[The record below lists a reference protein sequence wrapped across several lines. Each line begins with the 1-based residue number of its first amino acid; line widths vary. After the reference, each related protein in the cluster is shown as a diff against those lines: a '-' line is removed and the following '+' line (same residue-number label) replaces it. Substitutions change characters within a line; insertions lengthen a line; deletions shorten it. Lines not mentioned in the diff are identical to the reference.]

1 MVPATIQQASP
12 AELRDELIR
21 IKQREKKLKDEAKAK
36 TSKLIGSAITIAS
49 AAGLGHILGGKERDL
64 KAKAEWATWDEKKRE
79 EELKKDQTVM
89 GIDLDLLVGLAGL
102 GLGLS
107 DGAGEFADTLTA
119 IGVGGVSSYASRSLY
134 ARARDEKEEE
144 KSE

>member
-1 MVPATIQQASP
+1 
-12 AELRDELIR
+12 
-21 IKQREKKLKDEAKAK
+21 
-36 TSKLIGSAITIAS
+36 
-49 AAGLGHILGGKERDL
+49 
-64 KAKAEWATWDEKKRE
+64 
-79 EELKKDQTVM
+79 M